1 MVKIIVLFF
10 CALVVFTPVSFAEEV
25 TDNKVFNKTSNSE
38 ETSQVDLEVGK
49 KSEIE
54 NAENVD
60 SANVNETAVTEKA
73 PEVGK
78 HVNSNLDVGSMIM
91 SLLMVLALI
100 IVSGF
105 VLKRFNLTQQN
116 SNRLS
121 IIANL
126 SLGAKERVVVLQ
138 IGEEQL
144 VLGVS
149 AQQVSLLKTL
159 DKPLELQ
166 TGKAVALSS
175 GVLSFLQKNIV
186 KTEGHSSITTNETIH
201 NIKNNK

>member
-1 MVKIIVLFF
+1 MVKLIVLFF
-10 CALVVFTPVSFAEEV
+10 CALFVFTPVSFAQEV
-25 TDNKVFNKTSNSE
+25 IDSKIANNTTNSE
-38 ETSQVDLEVGK
+38 EASQVEHDVAEN
-49 KSEIE
+49 SEIGNTE
-54 NAENVD
+54 NENENVII
-60 SANVNETAVTEKA
+60 EKA

-78 HVNSNLDVGSMIM
+78 HVNSSLDVGSMIM

-121 IIANL
+121 IVANL

-149 AQQVSLLKTL
+149 SQQVSLLKTL
-159 DKPLELQ
+159 DKPLEVE
-166 TGKAVALSS
+166 TGKTVALSS
-175 GVLSFLQKNIV
+175 GFLSFLKKNTV
-186 KTEGHSSITTNETIH
+186 KTEGLH
-201 NIKNNK
+201 

>member
-1 MVKIIVLFF
+1 MSKLVVLFF
-10 CALVVFTPVSFAEEV
+10 CVLSVLTPVSFAQEAI
-25 TDNKVFNKTSNSE
+25 DNTVASVVDNTTTTNEKT
-38 ETSQVDLEVGK
+38 TQVDSDISK

-54 NAENVD
+54 NAQNEN
-60 SANVNETAVTEKA
+60 SSNENAPSVIEKT

-78 HVNSNLDVGSMIM
+78 HVNSSMDVGSMIM

-121 IIANL
+121 IVANL

-159 DKPLELQ
+159 DKPLDIQ
-166 TGKAVALSS
+166 TGKTVALSS
-175 GVLSFLQKNIV
+175 GVLSFLQKNAA
-186 KTEGHSSITTNETIH
+186 KT
-201 NIKNNK
+201 